1 MICEELKDIEASTL
15 PTAKLIHII
24 SKNQMIY
31 LKRELEDF
39 DINVSQFHFLIEIG
53 SHKYINQEKI
63 ASISNFDKGAVAR
76 SIKDLESKGL
86 VKREIDNK
94 NRRQNLV
101 SLTSKGEEI
110 LNKSIV
116 LLNEWEDEI
125 FNINIIDKD
134 LFKKV
139 LKKMAINAIEINEKG
154 E

>member
-1 MICEELKDIEASTL
+1 MTYDELKDIEASTL

-24 SKNQMIY
+24 SKNQIIY

-53 SHKYINQEKI
+53 NHKNINQEKI

-76 SIKDLESKGL
+76 SIRDLEDKGL
-86 VKREIDNK
+86 VKRQIDNE
-94 NRRQNLV
+94 NRRQNIV
-101 SLTSKGEEI
+101 SLTSKGEET
-110 LNKSIV
+110 LNRSIG
-116 LLNEWEDEI
+116 LLNDWEDEV
-125 FNINIIDKD
+125 FNVNIIDKN

>member
-63 ASISNFDKGAVAR
+63 ASISNFDKELWQGQSRIWKVKDW
-76 SIKDLESKGL
+76 SKEKLTIKTEG
-86 VKREIDNK
+86 RI
-94 NRRQNLV
+94 
-101 SLTSKGEEI
+101 
-110 LNKSIV
+110 
-116 LLNEWEDEI
+116 
-125 FNINIIDKD
+125 
-134 LFKKV
+134 
-139 LKKMAINAIEINEKG
+139 
-154 E
+154 